1 MPGQRKKGKKAVT
14 FFEWEHNMDT
24 LRAIAA
30 RENMTLSELLRKL
43 TQEVTEK
50 YGEKY
55 KNYDESN

>member
-1 MPGQRKKGKKAVT
+1 MPGQRKKGKKLVT
-14 FFEWEHNMDT
+14 FFDWEHNTDK
-24 LRAIAA
+24 LREIAD
-30 RENMTLSELLRKL
+30 REGMTLSELLRRL